1 MWRLLPTEVG
11 AESFCRVL
19 FRQLGEGADF
29 DASTLGQRRAL
40 LGECRGGLR
49 VVDVNDGIATWW
61 AAALSSTTEENTS

>member
-1 MWRLLPTEVG
+1 MLIW
-11 AESFCRVL
+11 
-19 FRQLGEGADF
+19 QLDEGANF
-29 DASTLGQRRAL
+29 GASTLGWRRAL